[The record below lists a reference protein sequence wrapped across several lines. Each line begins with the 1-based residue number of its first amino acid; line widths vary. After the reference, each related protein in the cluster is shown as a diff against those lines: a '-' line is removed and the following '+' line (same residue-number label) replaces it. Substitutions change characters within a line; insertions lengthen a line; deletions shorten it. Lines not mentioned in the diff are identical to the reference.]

1 MIVKNKKKWGIGV
14 GVLAVLVFFLLR
26 FGGKEIDISNMENHG
41 NTELTEN
48 SEKKKSLIAGIECE
62 NYNARPV
69 AVMMSSDEEAR
80 PLSGIGEA
88 EMVFEMPVVDTGF
101 TRMMGVYQC
110 NQPPEIGSVRSS
122 RMDFVPLALGLNAIY
137 AHFGGER
144 EVLQELR
151 SGIIDNIDGL
161 RYDGEY
167 YYRKKSIP
175 RPHNA
180 FTTSN
185 LLAKISSKLGY
196 GANGSV
202 EYPHSDDP
210 PSHKASEGQ
219 GKSKEEISPPPV
231 FVKDFEV
238 VWTYNKGSNS
248 YFRSRANWPEIDKNT
263 NKQVEAKNVV
273 IMKTTWTPINK
284 DYIRVTT
291 VGSGEAKVYKNGEVI
306 AGTWKKENDKAKLYF
321 YDKKG
326 EEIKFAPGAIWVEV
340 VTQ

>member
-1 MIVKNKKKWGIGV
+1 MI
-14 GVLAVLVFFLLR
+14 FL
-26 FGGKEIDISNMENHG
+26 FGFGSKEIDVSNPAPG
-41 NTELTEN
+41 PDGLRGGASTG
-48 SEKKKSLIAGIECE
+48 KQKSLIAGIECE
-62 NYNARPV
+62 NYNARSV

-101 TRMMGVYQC
+101 TRMMAIYQC
-110 NQPPEIGSVRSS
+110 NRPPEIGSVRSS

-185 LLAKISSKLGY
+185 LIAKISSKLGY
-196 GANGSV
+196 NTAGSV
-202 EYPHSDDP
+202 EYPHD
-210 PSHKASEGQ
+210 EGKNR
-219 GKSKEEISPPPV
+219 GEVSPPPV
-231 FVKDFEV
+231 FAKDYQV
-238 VWTYNKGSNS
+238 IWAYNKGSNS
-248 YFRSRANWPEIDKNT
+248 YFRSRANKPEIDKNT
-263 NKQVEAKNVV
+263 NRQVEAKNIV
-273 IMKTTWTPINK
+273 IMKTIWTPVNK
-284 DYIRVTT
+284 DYIRVTM
-291 VGSGEAKVYKNGEVI
+291 VGSGEAVVYKNGEAI
-306 AGTWKKENDKAKLYF
+306 SGTWKKAHDKAKPYF

-326 EEIKFAPGAIWVEV
+326 EEIKFVPGSIWIEIDAR
-340 VTQ
+340 

>member
-1 MIVKNKKKWGIGV
+1 MKTLIKNRKIMMVGAGI
-14 GVLAVLVFFLLR
+14 LVTIALFLFGLR
-26 FGGKEIDISNMENHG
+26 GSEITIT
-41 NTELTEN
+41 NTENDNNLEIN
-48 SEKKKSLIAGIECE
+48 KSEKQKSLIAGIECE

-69 AVMMSSDEEAR
+69 AVMISSDEEAR

-101 TRMMGVYQC
+101 TRMMAVYQC
-110 NQPPEIGSVRSS
+110 NQPSEIGSVRSS

-180 FTTSN
+180 FTSSN
-185 LLAKISSKLGY
+185 LIAKISSQLGY
-196 GANGSV
+196 KASGSV
-202 EYPHSDDP
+202 EYPQGDD
-210 PSHKASEGQ
+210 
-219 GKSKEEISPPPV
+219 KSRGEISPPPV
-231 FVKDFEV
+231 FAKDYQV
-238 VWTYNKGSNS
+238 VWTYNKSNNS
-248 YFRSRANWPEIDKNT
+248 YFRSRVNKPEIDKNT
-263 NKQVEAKNVV
+263 NKQVEAKNVI

-291 VGSGEAKVYKNGEVI
+291 VGSGEAVVYKNGEAV
-306 AGTWKKENDKAKLYF
+306 AGTWRKENDKAKLYF

-326 EEIKFAPGAIWVEV
+326 KEIEFVPGPIWVEI
-340 VTQ
+340 VTN

>member
-1 MIVKNKKKWGIGV
+1 MKIDVKNKKIWGIGV
-14 GVLAVLVFFLLR
+14 GVLVVLAAFLFG
-26 FGGKEIDISNMENHG
+26 FGGKEIDISNPAPAPDG
-41 NTELTEN
+41 FRGGASTE
-48 SEKKKSLIAGIECE
+48 KQKSSIAGLECE
-62 NYNARPV
+62 DYNARSV

-101 TRMMGVYQC
+101 TRMMAVYQC

-122 RMDFVPLALGLNAIY
+122 RMDFVPLALGLNAVY

-167 YYRKKSIP
+167 YYRKKSIA

-180 FTTSN
+180 FTTSD
-185 LLAKISSKLGY
+185 LIAKISLKLGY
-196 GANGSV
+196 DTDGSV
-202 EYPHSDDP
+202 EYLHGDD
-210 PSHKASEGQ
+210 
-219 GKSKEEISPPPV
+219 KSKGDLSPPPV
-231 FVKDFEV
+231 FNKEFEV
-238 VWTYNKGSNS
+238 VWAYNKGSNS
-248 YFRSRANWPEIDKNT
+248 YFRSRANKPEIDKNN
-263 NKQVEAKNVV
+263 NKRVEAKNVV

-284 DYIRVTT
+284 DYIRVNT
-291 VGSGEAKVYKNGEVI
+291 VGSGEAAVYKNGEVI
-306 AGTWKKENDKAKLYF
+306 AGTWKKVNDKVKLYF

-326 EEIKFAPGAIWVEV
+326 EEIKFVPGAIWIEII
-340 VTQ
+340 TNKSR

>member
-1 MIVKNKKKWGIGV
+1 MKIDLKNKKILGIGV
-14 GVLAVLVFFLLR
+14 GILVVLAVFLFGL
-26 FGGKEIDISNMENHG
+26 GGKEIDISNPAPAPDGLMG
-41 NTELTEN
+41 GASTG
-48 SEKKKSLIAGIECE
+48 KQKSLVTGIECE
-62 NYNARPV
+62 DYNARPV

-101 TRMMGVYQC
+101 TRMMAVYQC
-110 NQPPEIGSVRSS
+110 NQPSEIGSVRSS

-175 RPHNA
+175 RPHNT
-180 FTTSN
+180 FTTSD
-185 LLAKISSKLGY
+185 LIAKISLKLGY
-196 GANGSV
+196 AQNSDV
-202 EYPHSDDP
+202 SYPHGD
-210 PSHKASEGQ
+210 
-219 GKSKEEISPPPV
+219 GKSKSEISPPLV
-231 FVKDFEV
+231 FAKDFEV
-238 VWTYNKGSNS
+238 VWAYNKGSNS
-248 YFRSRANWPEIDKNT
+248 YFRSRTNKPEIDKNN

-291 VGSGEAKVYKNGEVI
+291 VGSGIATVYKNGEAVV
-306 AGTWKKENDKAKLYF
+306 GTWKKAGDTAKLYF

-326 EEIKFAPGAIWVEV
+326 EEINFAPGPIWVEID
-340 VTQ
+340 TR

>member
-1 MIVKNKKKWGIGV
+1 MMLKIKGKKFMMVGV
-14 GVLAVLVFFLLR
+14 GFLVVLAVVLFGL
-26 FGGKEIDISNMENHG
+26 GGKKIDISNTGNPG

-101 TRMMGVYQC
+101 TRMMAVYQC

-137 AHFGGER
+137 VHFGGER

-167 YYRKKSIP
+167 YYRKSGIK

-180 FTTSN
+180 FTTSD
-185 LLAKISSKLGY
+185 LLAKISSKLDY
-196 GANGSV
+196 ANNSDV
-202 EYPHSDDP
+202 SYPHSD
-210 PSHKASEGQ
+210 
-219 GKSKEEISPPPV
+219 GKSRGDISPPAI
-231 FVKDFEV
+231 FNKEFEV
-238 VWTYNKGSNS
+238 IWGYNKGSNS
-248 YFRSRANWPEIDKNT
+248 YFRSRANRPEIDKNT

-273 IMKTTWTPINK
+273 VMKTTWTPINK

-291 VGSGEAKVYKNGEVI
+291 VGSGSATVYKNGKAI
-306 AGTWKKENDKAKLYF
+306 HGTWKKAHDKAKLYF
-321 YDKKG
+321 YDKKN
-326 EEIKFAPGAIWVEV
+326 EEIKFVPGATWVEV
-340 VTQ
+340 VTN

>member
-1 MIVKNKKKWGIGV
+1 MLKIQKKKWVIIGIGV
-14 GVLAVLVFFLLR
+14 LVVLMVFLFG
-26 FGGKEIDISNMENHG
+26 FGGKEIDISNPAPAPDGLRGEA
-41 NTELTEN
+41 NT
-48 SEKKKSLIAGIECE
+48 EKKKSLIAGIECE

-69 AVMMSSDEEAR
+69 AVMVSSDPEAR

-88 EMVFEMPVVDTGF
+88 EIVFEMPVVDTGF
-101 TRMMGVYQC
+101 TRMMAVYQC

-167 YYRKKSIP
+167 YYRKKSMP

-180 FTTSN
+180 FTTFD
-185 LLAKISSKLGY
+185 LIARISSKLGY
-196 GANGSV
+196 GVDGSV
-202 EYPHSDDP
+202 GYPH
-210 PSHKASEGQ
+210 EN
-219 GKSKEEISPPPV
+219 GKSRGNISPPPV
-231 FVKDFEV
+231 FNNEFQV
-238 VWTYNKGSNS
+238 VWAYNKNTNS
-248 YFRSRANWPEIDKNT
+248 YFRSRANRPEIDKNT
-263 NKQVEAKNVV
+263 NKQVEAKNIA

-291 VGSGEAKVYKNGEVI
+291 VGSGEATVYKNGEAVM
-306 AGTWKKENDKAKLYF
+306 GTWKKAHDKAKLYF

-326 EEIKFAPGAIWVEV
+326 EEIKFVPGATWVEIV
-340 VTQ
+340 F